1 MKDTILYIMD
11 PLCGWCY
18 GFSHV
23 MQQLQETYKDKLDFR
38 VIPGGM
44 VIGENVQPVA
54 GIAGY
59 VLQAYKRVE
68 EYSGAKF
75 GEPYLDMLRE
85 GTEINNSE
93 PPCRAIVT
101 FHSFNP
107 GETLNFAH
115 KLQLKQFVEG
125 KSFNDTNTY
134 RELAEAFHL
143 DADTFINTMESEEM
157 RYATAQE
164 FQWVQAAGITGFPC
178 TVVQKGE
185 QYFLAAQGFQPY
197 DTVSETIER
206 ILNNQ

>member
-1 MKDTILYIMD
+1 
-11 PLCGWCY
+11 
-18 GFSHV
+18 
-23 MQQLQETYKDKLDFR
+23 
-38 VIPGGM
+38 M
-44 VIGENVQPVA
+44 VVGARVQPVSA
-54 GIAGY
+54 MSAY

-68 EYSGAKF
+68 DYSGAKF

-85 GTEINNSE
+85 GSEISSSE

-101 FHSFNP
+101 FNTFNP

-125 KSFNDTNTY
+125 KSFNNANTY
-134 RELAEAFHL
+134 RELAIEFGIDPDLFMA
-143 DADTFINTMESEEM
+143 AMESEEM

-164 FQWVQAAGITGFPC
+164 FQWVQAAGINGFPC

-197 DTVSETIER
+197 EDINVTIEK
-206 ILNNQ
+206 ILNN